1 MVSPSI
7 LTMLALSAIISA
19 EDSMKTLTIR
29 GIDPE
34 LDRAIKSR
42 ASQNNLSA
50 NQWILQSLKKFTG
63 TGKEPVFKK
72 HHDLDALAGGWSREE
87 AKAFQKNTEIF
98 ERIDEDVWK

>member
-1 MVSPSI
+1 
-7 LTMLALSAIISA
+7 
-19 EDSMKTLTIR
+19 MKTLTIR

-42 ASQNNLSA
+42 ANQNNLSA
-50 NQWILQSLKKFTG
+50 NQWIIQALKKITG

-72 HHDLDALAGGWSREE
+72 HYDLDSLAGGWSKEE
-87 AKAFQKNTEIF
+87 TLAFAKNTKIF

>member
-1 MVSPSI
+1 
-7 LTMLALSAIISA
+7 
-19 EDSMKTLTIR
+19 MKTLTIR

-42 ASQNNLSA
+42 ATQSNLSA
-50 NQWILQSLKKFTG
+50 NQWILQSLKKVTG

-72 HHDLDALAGGWSREE
+72 YHDLDVLAGGWSREE
-87 AKAFQKNTEIF
+87 TKAFQKNTEIF

>member
-1 MVSPSI
+1 
-7 LTMLALSAIISA
+7 
-19 EDSMKTLTIR
+19 MKTLTIR

-72 HHDLDALAGGWSREE
+72 HHDLDALAGGWSTEE
-87 AKAFQKNTEIF
+87 TKAFQNNTEIF